1 MHRPAQ
7 SSFDPRPR
15 ADFVPRRMLPS
26 LLLVLLACALAGE
39 ARAEVQAPR
48 EPARVLLLGL
58 FHFDNP
64 GLDAVKYTPLDVM
77 QPAPQAY
84 LAQLARNLAA
94 FAPTKV
100 LLEYPESKDALFN
113 QRYAEFRAGR
123 FELPRN
129 EIYQIGFRVA
139 RLAGLARVHGFD
151 VAAPANDVKLWGY
164 LEQAPQAEAAL
175 MQLIAAESARLQA
188 MHSSGTLEDILVT
201 SNTPDEDLRNKG
213 FYMLLNPVG
222 ADQGLFH
229 GADASADWWHRN
241 LRMYAVVQRHA
252 AAGERV
258 LLIAGSGHT
267 ALLRDFLRADAGR
280 REEDVIPWLR
290 SDSWRPL
297 AVPSAGDR

>member
-1 MHRPAQ
+1 M
-7 SSFDPRPR
+7 PR
-15 ADFVPRRMLPS
+15 ADFVSRWALPP
-26 LLLVLLACALAGE
+26 LLLLALLACTLAGE
-39 ARAEVQAPR
+39 ARAEAQAPTEVAG

-100 LLEYPESKDALFN
+100 LLEYPEAKDAVFN
-113 QRYAEFRAGR
+113 ERYAEFRAGR

-129 EIYQIGFRVA
+129 EIYQLGFRVA
-139 RLAGLARVHGFD
+139 RLAGLGRVHGFD
-151 VAAPANDVKLWGY
+151 VAAPATDVKLWGY
-164 LEQAPQAEAAL
+164 LDQAPEAEAAL
-175 MQLIAAESARLQA
+175 MRLIETESARLQA
-188 MHSSGTLEDILVT
+188 MHSTRTLEDILVA
-201 SNTPDEDLRNKG
+201 SNTADEDLRNKG

-222 ADQGLFH
+222 AEQGLFH

-252 AAGERV
+252 TAGERV
-258 LLIAGSGHT
+258 LVIAGSGHT
-267 ALLRDFLRADAGR
+267 ALLRDFLRADAER
-280 REEDVIPWLR
+280 REEDVLPRLR
-290 SDSWRPL
+290 VGR
-297 AVPSAGDR
+297 R